1 MGTFI
6 EIVLKS
12 IFVCFMWYLFLA
24 TFGSFVSWDTSEF
37 DMGTWSEGDRFAL
50 ACWCLLATTLTAIF
64 VIEEGDI

>member
-1 MGTFI
+1 MDTFI

-12 IFVCFMWYLFLA
+12 IFVCFMSYLLFA
-24 TFGSFVSWDTSEF
+24 TFGGFVSWDTSAF
-37 DMGTWSEGDRFAL
+37 DMGTWSEGARFAF